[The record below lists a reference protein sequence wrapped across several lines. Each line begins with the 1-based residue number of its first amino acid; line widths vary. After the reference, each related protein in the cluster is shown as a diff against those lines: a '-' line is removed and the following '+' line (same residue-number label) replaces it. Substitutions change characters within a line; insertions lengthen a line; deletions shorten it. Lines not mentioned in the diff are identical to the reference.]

1 MEHAGARDAYTHAYV
16 YIYTL
21 FIFYYPSLTR
31 PSCLVSRIQI
41 LPIVR
46 RCIFVRHASRV
57 EDLPSRS
64 RKGDHCSAGR
74 WFLDLKKDPGR
85 A

>member
-21 FIFYYPSLTR
+21 FIFYYPYLS
-31 PSCLVSRIQI
+31 SLVSRIQI

-46 RCIFVRHASRV
+46 RCIFVRHA
-57 EDLPSRS
+57 
-64 RKGDHCSAGR
+64 
-74 WFLDLKKDPGR
+74 
-85 A
+85 